1 MSFKA
6 LFLVFSL
13 VLATPI
19 AHAEVSITHN
29 GELYFE
35 LGNDGVLKAK
45 DLCRKR
51 TVVVMEGVKEQ
62 HIVKNQ
68 VFAVDQKD
76 QLQHVGSIMTKVPR
90 SESRKSDERTFGAVA
105 GLFSYALM
113 ASNTTAMSVPLAVAA
128 ACTTYV
134 VLSNQDRAREVKFN
148 SIDHLLTSNGIDGK
162 VESFEIQ
169 KEDGVTKDIVLN
181 TSKGVYLVSE
191 LIHEP
196 SCESQL
202 VWPFPY

>member
-1 MSFKA
+1 MSLKA

-13 VLATPI
+13 VVATPI

-35 LGNDGVLKAK
+35 LGEDGVLKAK
-45 DLCRKR
+45 DLCRNR

-68 VFAVDQKD
+68 VFAVDQKG
-76 QLQHVGSIMTKVPR
+76 QLQHVGAIMTKVPR
-90 SESRKSDERTFGAVA
+90 SESRKGDERNFAA
-105 GLFSYALM
+105 ISGLFSYALM
-113 ASNTTAMSVPLAVAA
+113 ASNTNELSVPLALAA

-134 VLSNQDRAREVKFN
+134 VLANQDRPREVKFN

-162 VESFEIQ
+162 VESFEVQ
-169 KEDGVTKDIVLN
+169 KEEGVTRDIVLN
-181 TSKGVYLVSE
+181 TTKGVYLVSE
-191 LIHEP
+191 LIQEP
-196 SCESQL
+196 SCNSQL